1 MQVYNV
7 EVFHRDFS
15 FVHNY
20 TVEDITYKYDY
31 LTPVENEVMMSYNAN
46 VKMGDYIVLRSED
59 RLYEGVIS
67 SIKVINKDYMT
78 VGYSPLNS
86 LFSTICYVNRLYQ
99 QGHMSAGQKSIEQI
113 IYEQITRMFINGY
126 VPYPVELASQYTNTP
141 DELQKITGLTLTK
154 STDTYTWEL
163 GLTENGG
170 YDITYGS
177 YEWWLGDLYEEL
189 IPRALKGCSVGVI
202 TKLDVNAKKIY
213 CNIGVLNPSTLT
225 IESDLPQILDK
236 NIVHNDTS
244 SLANKYVEILP
255 SQTGDPPDILY
266 RHPDGT
272 WDRNNTD
279 RLTPVITEF
288 TESYNDMG
296 DGETIET
303 HLFNK
308 YGGVNYVNLIELTT
322 PMNVYDLEF
331 GDIANVIV
339 GNNTY
344 VSMLTGYEI
353 HGDII
358 KYIFGMLRL
367 DLTKIL
373 KRRL

>member
-46 VKMGDYIVLRSED
+46 VKMGDYIVLQSEE
-59 RLYEGVIS
+59 RRYEGVIS
-67 SIKVINKDYMT
+67 SIKIINKDYMT
-78 VGYSPLNS
+78 VGYYQLNK
-86 LFSTICYVNRLYQ
+86 LFEFPVYVDRRYQ
-99 QGHMSAGQKSIEQI
+99 QGDICAGTKSIESI
-113 IYEQITRMFINGY
+113 IYDAIKDAFIDGKCQADGGGY
-126 VPYPVELASQYTNTP
+126 ISGT
-141 DELQKITGLTLTK
+141 DDLQKIPGLALTK
-154 STDTYTWEL
+154 TTDTMVWNVGLSTDTYHF
-163 GLTENGG
+163 NV
-170 YDITYGS
+170 DI
-177 YEWWLGDLYEEL
+177 WKGDIFDL
-189 IPRALKGCSVGVI
+189 ISRALKGCSVGVI
-202 TKLDVNAKKIY
+202 TKLDIQAQKVY
-213 CNIGVLNPSTLT
+213 CSIGVLNSTPTT
-225 IESDLPQILDK
+225 IETDLPQILAK
-236 NIVHNDTS
+236 NIVENDTTMMC
-244 SLANKYVEILP
+244 NKFVLNMP
-255 SQTGDPPDILY
+255 SESGYPPKVYY
-266 RHPDGT
+266 RHSDGT
-272 WDRNNTD
+272 WDMTDSD
-279 RLTPVITEF
+279 RLTPVIVDYGEPASDIY
-288 TESYNDMG
+288 EG
-296 DGETIET
+296 DTVETR
-303 HLFNK
+303 LFNQ
-308 YGGVNYVNLIELTT
+308 YGALNYVNLIELTT
-322 PMNVYDLEF
+322 PMDVYGLEF

>member
-46 VKMGDYIVLRSED
+46 VKMGDYIVLQSED
-59 RLYEGVIS
+59 RRYEGVIS
-67 SIKVINKDYMT
+67 SIQIINKEYMKI
-78 VGYSPLNS
+78 GYYPLNT
-86 LFSTICYVNRLYQ
+86 LFSFPCYIDLRYQ
-99 QGHMSAGQKSIEQI
+99 KGENQAGTKSIESI
-113 IYEQITRMFINGY
+113 IYDLIDNAFVDGHDPNN
-126 VPYPVELASQYTNTP
+126 PYYGIFNT
-141 DELQKITGLTLTK
+141 DNLQKIQGLTLTK
-154 STDTYTWEL
+154 TTDTMLWNI
-163 GLTENGG
+163 GLSIQDTLFYNEYYWKG
-170 YDITYGS
+170 DICN
-177 YEWWLGDLYEEL
+177 DV

-202 TKLDVNAKKIY
+202 TRLDVQAQKVY
-213 CNIGVLNPSTLT
+213 CTIGVINPSTKT
-225 IESDLPQILDK
+225 IEADLPQILAK
-236 NIVHNDTS
+236 NIVENDTS
-244 SLANKYVEILP
+244 MMCNKFFVYP
-255 SQTGDPPDILY
+255 STETGEDPKVYY
-266 RHPDGT
+266 RHSDGT
-272 WDRNNTD
+272 WNTTNTD
-279 RLTPVITEF
+279 RLTPVIADVSELMSETH
-288 TESYNDMG
+288 ND
-296 DGETIET
+296 TIET
-303 HLFNK
+303 ELFNK
-308 YGGVNYVNLIELTT
+308 YGALNYVNLIELTT
-322 PMNVYDLEF
+322 QIDTYGLEF
-331 GDIANVIV
+331 GDVANVIV